1 MLQVANSGVDSP
13 KCGTFTPCHSIRQA
27 VANAQPADEITV
39 APGRYGDIN
48 GNGVLGET
56 SEEGHAGDNPCGC
69 LVLIDKPLAIRSRNG
84 AKVTLIEGRPK
95 QVAFR
100 IVSDNVSLGVPVE
113 PAKADF

>member
-1 MLQVANSGVDSP
+1 MN
-13 KCGTFTPCHSIRQA
+13 
-27 VANAQPADEITV
+27 EITL

-48 GNGVLGET
+48 GNGLIGET

-69 LVLIDKPLAIRSRNG
+69 LVFIDKPLAIRSRNG